1 VSLAPTGNAGE
12 GPGDDC
18 AVVDEG
24 GEMLR
29 LLKTDA
35 LVEGVHF
42 LRNADPKAVGWKAV
56 ARVISDFAAMGG
68 TGEHFLVTLALPGT
82 MEITWIE
89 DFYRGM
95 GDCLALYGGRLAGG
109 ETCRVPEGSAAVI
122 SIAATGS
129 VARGNAVMR
138 SGGKPGDAIWVTGR
152 LGGSLVGKH
161 LSFFPRVEEGRWI
174 AANLRPTAMMDLSD
188 GLAMDLPRLAKSSG
202 CGFRLMREAIP
213 ISEGCLLDQALCDGE
228 DFELLFTAPPD
239 VDVIGW
245 REMFPGLELTR
256 IGELVPEGQG
266 DSLAGGWD
274 HFG

>member
-1 VSLAPTGNAGE
+1 
-12 GPGDDC
+12 
-18 AVVDEG
+18 
-24 GEMLR
+24 
-29 LLKTDA
+29 
-35 LVEGVHF
+35 
-42 LRNADPKAVGWKAV
+42 
-56 ARVISDFAAMGG
+56 
-68 TGEHFLVTLALPGT
+68 
-82 MEITWIE
+82 
-89 DFYRGM
+89 
-95 GDCLALYGGRLAGG
+95 
-109 ETCRVPEGSAAVI
+109 
-122 SIAATGS
+122 
-129 VARGNAVMR
+129 MR

-213 ISEGCLLDQALCDGE
+213 ISEGCLLDQALGDGE

-256 IGELVPEGQG
+256 IGDLVPEGQG